1 MSNNLTGILGGDSS
15 GLLVFKAF
23 LLPIL
28 YVSVAFLT
36 VTGDAIAKQFCSKT
50 KNGKLYIRKNKA
62 QSQSLSREYSV
73 EKTREEVLQEALK
86 RGAQLE
92 FFSTKR
98 TFENFC
104 SMNKRNI
111 VPPASRELRTVRG
124 GRSVRAC
131 LRAPACLAACG
142 PCLSDRRGVLL
153 CALLLPPATVARG
166 CETESRACACRWR

>member
-1 MSNNLTGILGGDSS
+1 MSNNFTNILQGDSS

-36 VTGDAIAKQFCSKT
+36 VTGDAIAKQFCSKKKKGT
-50 KNGKLYIRKNKA
+50 LFVRKTNNKV

-73 EKTREEVLQEALK
+73 EKTRDEVLQEALK

-104 SMNKRNI
+104 SMSKRNI
-111 VPPASRELRTVRG
+111 VPPASREMRTVRAQSLT
-124 GRSVRAC
+124 RISC
-131 LRAPACLAACG
+131 WLAFPLAF
-142 PCLSDRRGVLL
+142 LASL
-153 CALLLPPATVARG
+153 A
-166 CETESRACACRWR
+166 